1 MIKSEKI
8 QNMEEDSMS
17 KSKSA
22 SVYHVLQYFPD
33 IFIYSLKAVEIQ
45 IFLCWTCSSC
55 RMSWPTCCS
64 APTAPKTGG
73 TLAPSAQGRPS
84 AGTGTLESVHGKV
97 SMEKTMEN
105 PWKNPWEIMGNHGQL
120 LIRNIEVFLF
130 SDRPK

>member
-1 MIKSEKI
+1 
-8 QNMEEDSMS
+8 
-17 KSKSA
+17 
-22 SVYHVLQYFPD
+22 
-33 IFIYSLKAVEIQ
+33 
-45 IFLCWTCSSC
+45 
-55 RMSWPTCCS
+55 MSWPTCCS

-120 LIRNIEVFLF
+120 IARNIEVFLF
-130 SDRPK
+130 SDRPN